1 MEKSKRYIKTLLVT
15 LALGTGII
23 ANPKIANNVMTEQ
36 EDRLETT
43 TRYEEEQ
50 LKKIMPIQEQSLS
63 LQAKQ
68 AIDKIS
74 GKTNKSSYLEALE
87 INTQTLLFGY
97 EDVFTHPSSHENIQ
111 LYDNETDSIKWE
123 EAIEYIYQ
131 NSIVQAKS
139 MNNVYT
145 PSKQEVKKYVALL
158 KEAYDEVKSDFKDYD
173 TRQLACKLEYY
184 AILKSTI
191 QQDTII
197 ASTNMDSITFF
208 PIYNTRSTKGQED
221 TIKHEGIHV
230 ITRACVDATKDGALY
245 GVSVTSVD
253 IDNIYDDCIIAERY
267 NPDFLNEIYATL
279 YAAEMTE
286 GKQQCYYTYDEG
298 LDFLQGTLALNED
311 YQVDEILQQMIY
323 QDPVSFIQNFPVY
336 GKEEEQFFL
345 DNLKALKGLDILIK
359 PNQEWIDH
367 LNTNYPE
374 LSYTKEAQTE
384 IKNKVYNHFAKI
396 YFNNLIVLNEHHK
409 EMSLEDNV
417 AFINL
422 FSKLTA
428 NIITDDTFLDKTIEE
443 NSTTLIENS
452 FNNKM
457 LSKSSN
463 NDFYY
468 YKDIFLN
475 YLAERYYKTTEEL
488 KNEIQN
494 IEISIT
500 DYQFPAFLG
509 EEKQQFYQFLYEDNR
524 DVYDS
529 YPRTLVKEQK

>member
-1 MEKSKRYIKTLLVT
+1 
-15 LALGTGII
+15 
-23 ANPKIANNVMTEQ
+23 
-36 EDRLETT
+36 
-43 TRYEEEQ
+43 
-50 LKKIMPIQEQSLS
+50 
-63 LQAKQ
+63 
-68 AIDKIS
+68 
-74 GKTNKSSYLEALE
+74 
-87 INTQTLLFGY
+87 
-97 EDVFTHPSSHENIQ
+97 
-111 LYDNETDSIKWE
+111 
-123 EAIEYIYQ
+123 
-131 NSIVQAKS
+131 
-139 MNNVYT
+139 
-145 PSKQEVKKYVALL
+145 
-158 KEAYDEVKSDFKDYD
+158 
-173 TRQLACKLEYY
+173 
-184 AILKSTI
+184 
-191 QQDTII
+191 
-197 ASTNMDSITFF
+197 
-208 PIYNTRSTKGQED
+208 
-221 TIKHEGIHV
+221 
-230 ITRACVDATKDGALY
+230 
-245 GVSVTSVD
+245 
-253 IDNIYDDCIIAERY
+253 
-267 NPDFLNEIYATL
+267 
-279 YAAEMTE
+279 MTE